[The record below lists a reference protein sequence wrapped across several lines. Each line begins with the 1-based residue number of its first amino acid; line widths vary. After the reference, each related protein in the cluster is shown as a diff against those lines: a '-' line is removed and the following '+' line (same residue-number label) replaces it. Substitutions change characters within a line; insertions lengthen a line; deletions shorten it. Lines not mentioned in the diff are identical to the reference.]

1 MKPSF
6 LSYNEPVILSKSAHA
21 SRQGQGGIAMPRTG
35 NRGPGSQVHKRNQAP
50 SKPIMP
56 QTRPQQKVST
66 HAVEDQPLQSA
77 AQEMRKAEHRDRTQL
92 GLERTNQSSQPG
104 RQQQPKLNSLLRS
117 SDYDQH
123 RLQGKQQ
130 GWKSAVHR
138 YVSLYNQAETEQHA
152 AVLTDYVTDADHC
165 ERLRFRLE
173 RLRERD
179 LLRGVLPAGSET
191 KAELIRVNESPSEV
205 SVLIRLHIK
214 RKIEQSGRYYM
225 EERSEFERLWLG
237 LSGGWD
243 VMRVEPLIA
252 ERRPRFGT
260 STDENWMYAE
270 DYSEIFGD
278 ISTPSTPYLNYDLLP
293 QFKHRPS
300 GIRYRRDLAAAY
312 ADRWWNEGN
321 PAYELFEVNCTNYVS
336 QCVFAGNAPMNYTG
350 KRGTGWWYKG
360 RNKGGE
366 WWSYSW
372 AVSNALTNYLSG
384 SKDSGLRAEVV
395 SSAAELQLG
404 DVITYDWNGDHR
416 FQHSTIVTAFDASG
430 MPLVNA
436 NTVSS
441 RHRYWDYRDSYA
453 WTEQTKYR
461 FFHISDH
468 L

>member
-1 MKPSF
+1 
-6 LSYNEPVILSKSAHA
+6 
-21 SRQGQGGIAMPRTG
+21 MPRTG

-56 QTRPQQKVST
+56 QNRPQQKVST
-66 HAVEDQPLQSA
+66 HAVEKQLLQPA
-77 AQEMRKAEHRDRTQL
+77 AQEERQANRTDRTQL
-92 GLERTNQSSQPG
+92 GLERTNQPSLPG

-123 RLQGKQQ
+123 RQQGKQQ

-152 AVLTDYVTDADHC
+152 EVLTDYVTDSDHC
-165 ERLRFRLE
+165 ERLRCRLE

-237 LSGGWD
+237 LLGDGWD

-260 STDENWMYAE
+260 STDDNWMNAE

-278 ISTPSTPYLNYDLLP
+278 MSTPSTPYLNYDLLP
-293 QFKHRPS
+293 QIKHRPS

-384 SKDSGLRAEVV
+384 SGSKASGMRAEVV
-395 SSAAELQLG
+395 SSASELQLG

-461 FFHISDH
+461 FFHISD
-468 L
+468 LL